1 MGSRLA
7 PTSPAD
13 CIGLLR
19 ATGGRRGLQPP
30 YAACSGFIALAALL
44 VPGPDRQ
51 YNERHYDN

>member
-51 YNERHYDN
+51 